1 MKRTTKALKTM
12 KVKAAVAETEPV
24 SLGFIEFI
32 APKVIENTTAS
43 ATTEGALCTPWK
55 T

>member
-1 MKRTTKALKTM
+1 MATRART
-12 KVKAAVAETEPV
+12 VVGEIETAPTCLISV
-24 SLGFIEFI
+24 I
-32 APKVIENTTAS
+32 APKVIENATAS

>member
-1 MKRTTKALKTM
+1 MTLKATT
-12 KVKAAVAETEPV
+12 AVAEIEPV
-24 SLGFIEFI
+24 RLCFLGSI
-32 APKVIENTTAS
+32 APKVIENETAS